1 MPEQVYQNTLFI
13 GLGGTG
19 GRVLKEL
26 RKQIYEMFGEIPA
39 GLGFMY
45 VDSSL
50 ELMQQN
56 DPTWLTSD
64 GYNAQFTYRDFLNI
78 SLPGDGNTFIGTL
91 KYYPNLKELAENCEG
106 LRNYHPNYG
115 AMQNRRIGRILI
127 GASATSFER
136 MLLDHYHQLQDETN
150 CCHVNIAIVTGLSG
164 GTGSG
169 AVVSVIAHILR
180 MYPEKV
186 SLYATLPVVPFP
198 YDHGRSLAN
207 TYAALR
213 ELNALNIGRLKVT
226 DLVTGEK
233 FQPEMPYD
241 NSLNYCHYLQENKL
255 FRLFLFDKFLNEYDK
270 ISNILY
276 HNLWLNENDA
286 AVESYRKYLDM
297 YNRITEPEFD
307 ASTLEEKELVYART
321 KAVGLL
327 SLYCLVYPR
336 QQILRYIAYGVAE
349 QSYNQLLFNRYIEDL
364 GYVDEPLPTMPIDMR
379 DLDRWDMDEAHLTLD
394 KTSDYMHQHVRRFRD
409 EWENVS
415 IFITDE
421 FRAAGGRSQMRD
433 MAERFRDYYD
443 SHFRGYGVDIYFHN
457 ATAGIHHHADRC
469 FEQYELHMVT
479 SLMAGERGVYHVI
492 EETKELIKHLQSLQQ
507 EAEKKEAYCSES
519 IQHCQNGVEEITHD
533 FESSSILIMA
543 IRRDRYIQRITHTLT
558 YLYEE
563 KTIHRSLAYASQLLA
578 ELVAK
583 AQELVA
589 NLEELKHVLTDK
601 RKEASRLALE
611 ETEVPS
617 HTLYVVNQE
626 RVRQFMAKL
635 YCCRPV
641 MERLAALTRDS
652 IFGKELQP
660 IRRLVEDM
668 RHERNTRPR
677 IRHYYETIR
686 EFDSEQHAHEQLFS
700 AGILEEML
708 RSSIDRNS
716 LDEML
721 RTAINAA
728 AVRTL
733 LNNNELLMAIHNNPL
748 PTDTFMSLG
757 RTMAPVRIPQPM
769 NGHEE
774 ELSEQLTAE
783 VRALGNHEWQMEIN
797 SHSDNRDEISI
808 ATVCANFPL
817 RCLRSLPDIKLQYDE
832 LIANNGQQAVRTLYT
847 EDSFANLPSLEVEAY
862 VEPPVNDT
870 EETGDTDIF
879 GIPLIEKESL
889 APEVQ
894 PLSNKQLLQE
904 LSRSYATHI
913 LNALKDRQSE
923 DYVGPDIDLL
933 LCDTHL
939 TQRHLSLEL
948 YLEGAECSMT
958 GIISSTPFDPS
969 KATENYLVEFEK
981 KMEKMYEE
989 DIFGCGVE
997 SLYNREK
1004 EKIGNFIESN
1014 LEILNSNIISSWEGF
1029 EHIGLTQARTCYQ
1042 CVINYLR
1049 KLEKEAKKQKVQ
1061 SRHIVLTIEQALSK
1075 NRNDYKRIAPSLRA
1089 VKAKL
1094 VYDEHRK
1101 LLTTLYEAK
1110 QKIVAEDYET
1120 YLISELCEKI
1130 NQVSAKLAPIIERI
1144 DQMTAYIRNCKT
1156 TLELGKDFKDKEK
1169 MLIPNDDYLEWVLDD
1184 FHEKIRFGSFELFNK
1199 WLNKKSIDKWIEDY
1213 IMPELNK
1220 SLHINITVL

>member
-26 RKQIYEMFGEIPA
+26 RKQIYEKFGEIPA

-78 SLPGDGNTFIGTL
+78 SLPGDGNTFIGNL

-115 AMQNRRIGRILI
+115 AMQDRRIGRILI

-136 MLLDHYHQLQDETN
+136 MLLDHYHHLQDETN
-150 CCHVNIAIVTGLSG
+150 SSHVNITIVTGLSG

-169 AVVSVIAHILR
+169 AVVSVIAHLLR

-364 GYVDEPLPTMPIDMR
+364 GYVDEPLPTMPISIKQ
-379 DLDRWDMDEAHLTLD
+379 LVLWEMDEAHLTLD
-394 KTSDYMHQHVRRFRD
+394 VPFDNRHQLFRNFRD
-409 EWENVS
+409 EWNDIS
-415 IFITDE
+415 ILITNKVA
-421 FRAAGGRSQMRD
+421 AAGGESLMRD
-433 MAERFRDYYD
+433 MAEGFRTYYD
-443 SHFRGYGVDIYFHN
+443 SHFRHEGVDNYFRT
-457 ATAGIHHHADRC
+457 ATASIRYHANRC
-469 FEQYELHMVT
+469 IWNYESHIYG
-479 SLMAGERGVYHVI
+479 SLKVGEKGVYNVI
-492 EETKELIKHLQSLQQ
+492 DDTNSLIKHFHQLLQETEQR
-507 EAEKKEAYCSES
+507 EKVFS
-519 IQHCQNGVEEITHD
+519 EEIQRCQCYVDDIIHR
-533 FESSSILIMA
+533 FEYSSIFLRFIK
-543 IRRDRYIQRITHTLT
+543 RNENVQRIQNALT

-563 KTIHRSLAYASQLLA
+563 KTRLQALSYERKLLV
-578 ELVAK
+578 ELEARTQEIGVA
-583 AQELVA
+583 
-589 NLEELKHVLTDK
+589 LEELKNVLTDK
-601 RKEASRLALE
+601 REQARWLAQK
-611 ETEVPS
+611 ETEVPPC
-617 HTLYVVNQE
+617 TLYVMNRD
-626 RVRQFMAKL
+626 RVGQFKEKL
-635 YCCRPV
+635 FGCRRV
-641 MERLAALTRDS
+641 MEQLAALTRDS

-757 RTMAPVRIPQPM
+757 RTMALVRIPQPT
-769 NGHEE
+769 NRHEE